1 MIINPQNGKI
11 KKTKSVPSVPFQYR
25 GRLQSETESSESG
38 ESSES
43 TESIFAQ
50 FAVSYSIFAQFAQFA
65 VSYSIFA
72 QFAQFAVSYSIF
84 AKFAQ
89 FAVRYF
95 TVFDNLRSIRGNLC
109 KKLHAQPNYALCID

>member
-50 FAVSYSIFAQFAQFA
+50 FAVSYSIFA
-65 VSYSIFA
+65 
-72 QFAQFAVSYSIF
+72 
-84 AKFAQ
+84 KFAQ